1 MNMANVTRNVEENFH
16 RRKQAVLELIE
27 IYKIPFQEVGI
38 FGSYARDDY
47 KADSDIDFCIIT
59 EQRPDR
65 AVSGSLREDA
75 ELMGADIIFVTPDYF
90 QKDTSNFAMQLR
102 RDFRR
107 LL

>member
-1 MNMANVTRNVEENFH
+1 MAKVTRNVEEDF
-16 RRKQAVLELIE
+16 RSRKQAVLELIVRYQ
-27 IYKIPFQEVGI
+27 IQFLDVGI

-65 AVSGSLREDA
+65 IRSGSLREDA
-75 ELMGADIIFVTPDYF
+75 EAIGADIIFVSPDYF
-90 QKDTSNFAMQLR
+90 KNDTSNFAVQLR
-102 RDFRR
+102 RDFRS